1 MKICIDAG
9 HGGRDPGAVN
19 GARQEKND
27 ALRMALALRDVM
39 QSRGHTVAMTR
50 TGDTWPTYA
59 ERVSLANGF
68 GADVYVSLHRNSA
81 ATATAT
87 GLEVLYRTVTD
98 KTATNNAASMQL
110 AVELDRRAV
119 IASGF
124 RDRGAKVQNTNTYV
138 LQHTKM
144 PAVTVEA
151 GFVSTAAD
159 NMQFDATFD
168 ALIAALADGLEAQFG
183 KGTAVMQPEEDAAE
197 GTVTVPA
204 FFVNGGIVKL
214 TTPYTTGTNAFWTQ
228 DRLIR
233 HWAMVG
239 QRDGIYGPKTAQGV
253 KLFQAA
259 RKAEGRDIGA
269 VDGIV
274 GPKTAAI
281 LAE

>member
-1 MKICIDAG
+1 MK
-9 HGGRDPGAVN
+9 
-19 GARQEKND
+19 
-27 ALRMALALRDVM
+27 LA
-39 QSRGHTVAMTR
+39 A
-50 TGDTWPTYA
+50 
-59 ERVSLANGF
+59 
-68 GADVYVSLHRNSA
+68 
-81 ATATAT
+81 
-87 GLEVLYRTVTD
+87 
-98 KTATNNAASMQL
+98 
-110 AVELDRRAV
+110 ELDRRAV
-119 IASGF
+119 AATGY

-138 LQHTKM
+138 LQHTLM

-151 GFVSTAAD
+151 GFVTNAQD
-159 NMQFDATFD
+159 NVQFDMTFD

-183 KGTAVMQPEEDAAE
+183 KGIPVMQPEEDAAE
-197 GTVTVPA
+197 GAVSVPA
-204 FFVNGGIVKL
+204 FFANGGIVKL
-214 TTPYTTGTNAFWTQ
+214 TTPYTTGTNVFWIQ

-259 RKAEGRDIGA
+259 RAAEGRDIGA